1 MRSRNIR
8 RKRVRIH
15 NTKKFDLNIE
25 KILEDWEKHHAIREV
40 IANAIDE
47 ELLSKTK
54 KIRIFKDN
62 KKQWHIRD
70 YGRGLK
76 HGHLTQKEDVEKLK
90 CPYVIG
96 KFGIGLK
103 DALATFD
110 RKMVKVYIKSRHG
123 DITLGKSEKHDFKDI
138 VTLHAYVHHPSDTKL
153 TGTEFILRGCS
164 DRDMKMA
171 KELFLRF
178 SNEEKIEVTQYGQV
192 LKKGKGNAK
201 IYVNG
206 VRVAEEENFI
216 FSYNITALNK
226 SIRKALNRERTNVGR
241 SAYSERVKSILLSCC
256 SKAVAKVLVDDLK
269 CFEKGTLHDE
279 VRWLD
284 VSVHACKLLNALERV
299 VFATPEEMRY
309 ATDLIDEAKRDGY
322 RIVTIPENVKNRIR
336 GLRDLSGNYIRDLY
350 QFQKEWDESF
360 EFKFVAKKDMT
371 KKELAIFKLTSEILQ
386 LVGGKPSNV
395 VRILVS
401 ETMRIDAN
409 TFTEATGIW
418 DKNMSR
424 IIVKR
429 DQLRN
434 LKRYAS
440 VLLHEVAHAVSGAA
454 DVNREF
460 EDQLTKYIGIIVV
473 KALGK
478 K

>member
-1 MRSRNIR
+1 MKSRNIH
-8 RKRVRIH
+8 RKRLKI
-15 NTKKFDLNIE
+15 NNIKKFDLNIE

-54 KIRIFKDN
+54 KIRIYKDN
-62 KKQWHIRD
+62 EKQWHIKD

-76 HGHLTQKEDVEKLK
+76 HSHLTQKEDIEKLK
-90 CPYVIG
+90 CPHVIG

-110 RKMVKVYIKSRHG
+110 RKRVKVYIKSRHG

-138 VTLHAYVHHPSDTKL
+138 VTLHAYVHPALNKKFI
-153 TGTEFILRGCS
+153 GTEFIIEGCS
-164 DRDMKMA
+164 DRDIRKA

-178 SNEEKIEVTQYGQV
+178 SDEKKIEETRYGQV
-192 LKKGKGNAK
+192 LKKGNGSAK

-206 VRVAEEENFI
+206 VMVAEEENFI

-256 SKAVAKVLVDDLK
+256 SKTVAKLLVDDLK
-269 CFEKGTLHDE
+269 RFEKGTLHDE
-279 VRWLD
+279 VGWLD

-299 VFATPEEMRY
+299 VFVTPEEMRY

-322 RIVTIPENVKNRIR
+322 RIVTIPENVKHKIR
-336 GLRDLSGNYIRDLY
+336 GLRDLSGNYIRDLC

-371 KKELAIFKLTSEILQ
+371 KNELVIFKLTNKILQ
-386 LVGGKPSNV
+386 LVDGKPSNV
-395 VRILVS
+395 VRIVVS

-409 TFTEATGIW
+409 TFTETTGLW
-418 DKNMSR
+418 DKNMLR
-424 IIVKR
+424 IIIKR
-429 DQLRN
+429 DQLKS
-434 LKRYAS
+434 LKKIC
-440 VLLHEVAHAVSGAA
+440 
-454 DVNREF
+454 
-460 EDQLTKYIGIIVV
+460 KYFI
-473 KALGK
+473 A
-478 K
+478 